1 MPGYTLIESDQK
13 LFEACHGLR
22 DEPELAIDL
31 EADSLHHY
39 QEKVCLLQLSTRD
52 ATWLID
58 PLLVRDMSPLGEL
71 LADPGRLIVFHGG
84 DYDIRSLHRDFGISV
99 GRMYDTMIAAQFINL
114 TEFGLAALLRSHFG
128 VELDKRF
135 QKADWSQRPL
145 STDMANYAAHDT
157 AHLLQLADC
166 LRAKV
171 NELGRSGW
179 VAEECALVA
188 VNRMAEKGEGPLFLH
203 CKGAG
208 KLQRRNL
215 AILEQLLQLRDSQSR
230 ELDRP
235 PFKVMSSES
244 LLIIAER
251 QLRTVHEMSDVQ
263 GLTPRVLKRYGRQLE
278 AAVQRGLELPE
289 CQLPRFPRSKGE
301 PNPGIKARIA
311 QLKKWR
317 EQLSTELELATGL
330 LAPNWLLERIAEQ
343 RPDSM
348 EQLAAVP
355 GIRRWQLSVWG
366 TALLRKLA
374 ELNDLKPVRGA

>member
-1 MPGYTLIESDQK
+1 
-13 LFEACHGLR
+13 
-22 DEPELAIDL
+22 
-31 EADSLHHY
+31 
-39 QEKVCLLQLSTRD
+39 
-52 ATWLID
+52 
-58 PLLVRDMSPLGEL
+58 
-71 LADPGRLIVFHGG
+71 
-84 DYDIRSLHRDFGISV
+84 
-99 GRMYDTMIAAQFINL
+99 
-114 TEFGLAALLRSHFG
+114 
-128 VELDKRF
+128 
-135 QKADWSQRPL
+135 
-145 STDMANYAAHDT
+145 MANYAAHDT

-215 AILEQLLQLRDSQSR
+215 AILEQLLQLRDSQAR

-301 PNPGIKARIA
+301 PNPGIKTRIA

-374 ELNDLKPVRGA
+374 ELNDLEPVRGA

>member
-1 MPGYTLIESDQK
+1 MPGYTLIENDQK

-22 DEPELAIDL
+22 DEPELALDL

-215 AILEQLLQLRDSQSR
+215 AILEQLLQLRDSQAR

-289 CQLPRFPRSKGE
+289 GQLPRFPRSKGE

-374 ELNDLKPVRGA
+374 ELNDLEPVRGA